1 MPRRKRTA
9 ASPKDKYTVTPKRE
23 DFTRDIGVDPR
34 FSSALVQKFIN
45 VVMWRGKKNT
55 ARNIVY
61 GAIEE
66 LAKKAKGDERKAIE
80 MFNKAFD
87 TVVPVVEVRSRRV
100 GGSVYQ
106 IPVEVPKKR
115 AQSLAMRW
123 LIEGAAARP
132 DKTMAL
138 RLAHELLDAYEGRG
152 AALKKKTDVQRMA
165 EANRAFSHYAW

>member
-1 MPRRKRTA
+1 MPRHKKTE
-9 ASPKDKYTVTPKRE
+9 YTK
-23 DFTRDIGVDPR
+23 DIGVDPH
-34 FSSALVQKFIN
+34 FSSALVQKLIN
-45 VVMWRGKKNT
+45 VVMWRGKKNV

-61 GAIEE
+61 GAMDE
-66 LAKKAKGDERKAIE
+66 LIKKCKGDEKKALE
-80 MFNKAFD
+80 LFNAAFEQ
-87 TVVPVVEVRSRRV
+87 VIPVVEVRPRRV

-123 LIEGAAARP
+123 LIEGAASRP

-138 RLAHELLDAYEGRG
+138 RLAHELIDAAEGRG
-152 AALKKKTDVQRMA
+152 VAVKKKSDVQRMA